1 MGRGMNSY
9 DLKRKRAMRRRNHVA
24 RDLADIKYY
33 QRVKQSKKKYSDYD
47 MDDFLDGYLEK

>member
-1 MGRGMNSY
+1 MGHGMNAY

-24 RDLADIKYY
+24 RDLADIKYH